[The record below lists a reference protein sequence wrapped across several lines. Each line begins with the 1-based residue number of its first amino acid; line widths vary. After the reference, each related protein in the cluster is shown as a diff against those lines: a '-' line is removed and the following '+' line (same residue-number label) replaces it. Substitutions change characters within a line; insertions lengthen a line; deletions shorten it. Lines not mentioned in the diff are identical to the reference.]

1 MRMDA
6 KSTGRFI
13 TVEGIDG
20 AGKSSHIE
28 WLREYL
34 TAAGHAVV
42 VTREPGGTPLGE
54 SLRNMLLNEPMA
66 PETEMMLMFAARAEH
81 LSSVIR
87 PALAHGASV
96 ISDRFSDATYA
107 YQVGGRGVAESK
119 FTALESWVQEGLQPD
134 RTLLFDVSVETA
146 QARLPSQQAMPAET
160 SRVETAQA
168 RLHDTRILDR
178 FEREASDFHQRVR
191 DAYHQRAA
199 QYPARIRLVASDIP
213 MDAVRLQIID
223 ALSDLLKHD

>member
-1 MRMDA
+1 MNLRA
-6 KSTGRFI
+6 KDQGRFI

-28 WLREYL
+28 WLRDYL
-34 TAAGHAVV
+34 THAGHSVV

-54 SLRNMLLNEPMA
+54 SLRSILLHEPMT

-87 PALAHGASV
+87 PALSRGAWV
-96 ISDRFSDATYA
+96 ISDRFSDATFA
-107 YQVGGRGVAESK
+107 YQVGGRGVREEK

-134 RTLLFDVSVETA
+134 RTLLFDVA
-146 QARLPSQQAMPAET
+146 
-160 SRVETAQA
+160 VETAQA

-178 FEREASDFHQRVR
+178 FEREASEFHQRVR
-191 DAYHQRAA
+191 EAYHRRANRFP
-199 QYPARIRLVASDIP
+199 QRIRLITSDVPIP
-213 MDAVRLQIID
+213 DVREQILLEL
-223 ALSDLLKHD
+223 ADLLQNDD

>member
-1 MRMDA
+1 M
-6 KSTGRFI
+6 SSIQPGRFI

-28 WLREYL
+28 WLRAYL
-34 TAAGHAVV
+34 AAAGHSVV

-54 SLRNMLLNEPMA
+54 SLRAILLNDPMS

-81 LSSVIR
+81 LASVIR
-87 PALAHGASV
+87 PALETGAWV

-107 YQVGGRGVAESK
+107 YQVGGRGVPEQK
-119 FTALESWVQEGLQPD
+119 FLALEALVQGGLQPD
-134 RTLLFDVSVETA
+134 RTLLFDVSVA
-146 QARLPSQQAMPAET
+146 
-160 SRVETAQA
+160 TAQA

-199 QYPARIRLVASDIP
+199 QYPERIRRIASDVP
-213 MDAVRLQIID
+213 MEQVRTQILTE
-223 ALSDLLKHD
+223 LSDLLG

>member
-1 MRMDA
+1 MTA
-6 KSTGRFI
+6 VNSGRFI

-34 TAAGHAVV
+34 TAVGHAVV

-54 SLRNMLLNEPMA
+54 SLRTLLLNEPMS

-87 PALAHGASV
+87 PALEMGAWV

-107 YQVGGRGVAESK
+107 YQVGGRGVPEQK
-119 FTALESWVQEGLQPD
+119 FSALESWVQEGLQPD
-134 RTLLFDVSVETA
+134 RTLLFDVSVA
-146 QARLPSQQAMPAET
+146 
-160 SRVETAQA
+160 TAQA

-191 DAYHQRAA
+191 DAYHQRAT
-199 QYPARIRLVASDIP
+199 QYPERIRLVASDVP
-213 MDAVRLQIID
+213 MDDVRAQILI
-223 ALSDLLKHD
+223 ALSDLLG

>member
-1 MRMDA
+1 MASRQP
-6 KSTGRFI
+6 GRFI

-54 SLRNMLLNEPMA
+54 SLRSILLNDPMS

-81 LSSVIR
+81 LASVIR
-87 PALAHGASV
+87 PALESGAWV

-107 YQVGGRGVAESK
+107 YQVGGRGVVEQK
-119 FTALESWVQEGLQPD
+119 FLALEALVQAGLQPD
-134 RTLLFDVSVETA
+134 RTLLFDVS
-146 QARLPSQQAMPAET
+146 
-160 SRVETAQA
+160 VETAQA

-199 QYPARIRLVASDIP
+199 QYPHRIRRVASDVP
-213 MDAVRLQIID
+213 MEQVRAQILTE
-223 ALSDLLKHD
+223 LSDLLA

>member
-1 MRMDA
+1 MIA
-6 KSTGRFI
+6 VNSGRFI

-54 SLRNMLLNEPMA
+54 SLRTLLLNEPMS

-87 PALAHGASV
+87 PALEMGAWV

-107 YQVGGRGVAESK
+107 YQVGGRGVPEQK

-134 RTLLFDVSVETA
+134 RTLLFDVSVA
-146 QARLPSQQAMPAET
+146 
-160 SRVETAQA
+160 TAQA

-191 DAYHQRAA
+191 DAYHQRAT
-199 QYPARIRLVASDIP
+199 QYPERIRLVASDVP
-213 MDAVRLQIID
+213 MDDVRAQILI
-223 ALSDLLKHD
+223 ALSDLLG

>member
-1 MRMDA
+1 MA
-6 KSTGRFI
+6 SIQPGRFI

-54 SLRNMLLNEPMA
+54 SLRTILLNEPMA

-87 PALAHGASV
+87 PALAQGAWV

-107 YQVGGRGVAESK
+107 YQVGGRGVAEHK
-119 FTALESWVQEGLQPD
+119 FAALESWVQDGLQPD
-134 RTLLFDVSVETA
+134 RTLLFDVS
-146 QARLPSQQAMPAET
+146 
-160 SRVETAQA
+160 VETAQA

-199 QYPARIRLVASDIP
+199 RFPQRIRLVTSDVP
-213 MDAVRLQIID
+213 MPVVREQI
-223 ALSDLLKHD
+223 LSELADLLNSND

>member
-1 MRMDA
+1 MA
-6 KSTGRFI
+6 SIQPGRFI

-54 SLRNMLLNEPMA
+54 SLRAILLNDPMS
-66 PETEMMLMFAARAEH
+66 PETEMMLMFAARTEH
-81 LSSVIR
+81 LGSVIR
-87 PALAHGASV
+87 PALESGAWV

-107 YQVGGRGVAESK
+107 YQVGGRGVSEQK
-119 FTALESWVQEGLQPD
+119 FLALEALVQAGLQPD
-134 RTLLFDVSVETA
+134 RTILFDVS
-146 QARLPSQQAMPAET
+146 
-160 SRVETAQA
+160 VETAQA

-199 QYPARIRLVASDIP
+199 QYPHRIRRVASDVP
-213 MDAVRLQIID
+213 MEQVRAQILTE
-223 ALSDLLKHD
+223 LSDLLA

>member
-1 MRMDA
+1 MSQPERE
-6 KSTGRFI
+6 SGRFI

-34 TAAGHAVV
+34 TQRGHAVV

-54 SLRNMLLNEPMA
+54 ALRSILLNEPMS

-81 LSSVIR
+81 LTEVIR
-87 PALAHGASV
+87 PALARGAWV

-107 YQVGGRGVAESK
+107 YQVGGRGVPERK
-119 FTALESWVQEGLQPD
+119 FTLLESWVQEGLQPD
-134 RTLLFDVSVETA
+134 RTILFDVSVA
-146 QARLPSQQAMPAET
+146 
-160 SRVETAQA
+160 TAQA

-178 FEREASDFHQRVR
+178 FEREAADFHQRVR
-191 DAYHQRAA
+191 NAYHERAT
-199 QYPARIRLVASDIP
+199 QHPQRIRLVRSDVT
-213 MDAVRLQIID
+213 MTEVREQILT
-223 ALSDLLKHD
+223 ALADLLD

>member
-1 MRMDA
+1 MA
-6 KSTGRFI
+6 VVNTGRFI

-28 WLREYL
+28 WLRNYL
-34 TAAGHAVV
+34 TQAGHAVV

-54 SLRNMLLNEPMA
+54 SLRTLLLNEPMS

-81 LSSVIR
+81 LSSVIC
-87 PALAHGASV
+87 PALAQGAWV

-107 YQVGGRGVAESK
+107 YQVGCRGVAERK
-119 FTALESWVQEGLQPD
+119 FAALEDWVQEGLQPD
-134 RTLLFDVSVETA
+134 RTLLFDVSVA
-146 QARLPSQQAMPAET
+146 
-160 SRVETAQA
+160 TAQA

-191 DAYHQRAA
+191 EAYHQRAA
-199 QYPARIRLVASDIP
+199 QYPERIRLIASDVP
-213 MDAVRLQIID
+213 MDDVRAQILV
-223 ALSDLLKHD
+223 ALSDLLA

>member
-1 MRMDA
+1 M
-6 KSTGRFI
+6 SSIQPGRFI
-13 TVEGIDG
+13 TVEGFDG

-28 WLREYL
+28 WLRAYL
-34 TAAGHAVV
+34 TAAGHSVV

-54 SLRNMLLNEPMA
+54 SLRAILLNDPMS

-81 LSSVIR
+81 LASVIR
-87 PALAHGASV
+87 PALETGAWV

-107 YQVGGRGVAESK
+107 YQVGGRGVAEQK
-119 FTALESWVQEGLQPD
+119 FLALEALVQAGLHPD
-134 RTLLFDVSVETA
+134 RTLLFDVSVA
-146 QARLPSQQAMPAET
+146 
-160 SRVETAQA
+160 TAQA

-199 QYPARIRLVASDIP
+199 QYPERIRRVASDVP
-213 MDAVRLQIID
+213 MEQVRAQILTE
-223 ALSDLLKHD
+223 LSDLLG

>member
-1 MRMDA
+1 MSQSHLSA
-6 KSTGRFI
+6 GRFI

-28 WLREYL
+28 WLRETL
-34 TAAGHAVV
+34 TNLGHAVV

-54 SLRNMLLNEPMA
+54 ALRTILLNEPMA

-87 PALAHGASV
+87 PALTRGAWV

-107 YQVGGRGVAESK
+107 YQVGGRGVPATK
-119 FTALESWVQEGLQPD
+119 FAMLESWVQEGLQPD
-134 RTLLFDVSVETA
+134 RTILFDVSVA
-146 QARLPSQQAMPAET
+146 
-160 SRVETAQA
+160 TAQA

-178 FEREASDFHQRVR
+178 FEREAADFHQRVR
-191 DAYHQRAA
+191 EAYHVRAA
-199 QYPARIRLVASDIP
+199 QDPQRIRRVASDLP
-213 MDAVRLQIID
+213 MPEVRAQILN
-223 ALSDLLKHD
+223 ALSDLLN

>member
-1 MRMDA
+1 MA
-6 KSTGRFI
+6 SIQPGRFI

-54 SLRNMLLNEPMA
+54 SLRSILLNDPMS

-81 LSSVIR
+81 LASVIR
-87 PALAHGASV
+87 PALDSGAWV

-107 YQVGGRGVAESK
+107 YQVGGRGVSAEK
-119 FTALESWVQEGLQPD
+119 FLALEALVQAGLQPD
-134 RTLLFDVSVETA
+134 RTILFDVS
-146 QARLPSQQAMPAET
+146 
-160 SRVETAQA
+160 VETAQA

-191 DAYHQRAA
+191 DAYHQRAE
-199 QYPARIRLVASDIP
+199 QFPKRIRRIASDVP
-213 MDAVRLQIID
+213 MAQVRAQILTE
-223 ALSDLLKHD
+223 LSDLLALND

>member
-1 MRMDA
+1 MNQNN
-6 KSTGRFI
+6 KQPGRFI

-28 WLREYL
+28 WLREHL
-34 TAAGHAVV
+34 SQQGHSVI

-54 SLRNMLLNEPMA
+54 SLRTILLNEPMA

-87 PALAHGASV
+87 PALAQGAWV

-107 YQVGGRGVAESK
+107 YQVGGRGVPEHK
-119 FTALESWVQEGLQPD
+119 FAALESWVQEGLQPD
-134 RTLLFDVSVETA
+134 RTILFDVSVA
-146 QARLPSQQAMPAET
+146 
-160 SRVETAQA
+160 TAQA

-178 FEREASDFHQRVR
+178 FEREAADFHQRVR
-191 DAYHQRAA
+191 DAYHARAMS
-199 QYPARIRLVASDIP
+199 YPDRIRRVASDIP
-213 MDAVRLQIID
+213 IPEVRAQILV
-223 ALSDLLKHD
+223 ALNDL

>member
-1 MRMDA
+1 MA
-6 KSTGRFI
+6 SIQPGRFI

-54 SLRNMLLNEPMA
+54 SLRAILLNDPMS

-81 LSSVIR
+81 LASVIR
-87 PALAHGASV
+87 PALESGAWV

-107 YQVGGRGVAESK
+107 YQVGGRGVSEQK
-119 FTALESWVQEGLQPD
+119 FLALEALVQAGLQPD
-134 RTLLFDVSVETA
+134 RTILFDVS
-146 QARLPSQQAMPAET
+146 
-160 SRVETAQA
+160 VETAQA

-199 QYPARIRLVASDIP
+199 QYPHRIRRVASDVPIEQ
-213 MDAVRLQIID
+213 VRAQILTE
-223 ALSDLLKHD
+223 LSDLLA

>member
-1 MRMDA
+1 MA
-6 KSTGRFI
+6 SIQPGRFI

-54 SLRNMLLNEPMA
+54 SLRAILLNDPMS

-81 LSSVIR
+81 LASVIR
-87 PALAHGASV
+87 PALDSGAWV

-107 YQVGGRGVAESK
+107 YQVGGRGVAEEK
-119 FTALESWVQEGLQPD
+119 FLALEALVQAGLQPD
-134 RTLLFDVSVETA
+134 RTILFDVS
-146 QARLPSQQAMPAET
+146 
-160 SRVETAQA
+160 VETAQA

-199 QYPARIRLVASDIP
+199 QYPHRIRRVASDVPIEQ
-213 MDAVRLQIID
+213 VRAQILTE
-223 ALSDLLKHD
+223 LSDLLN

>member
-1 MRMDA
+1 M
-6 KSTGRFI
+6 SSIQPGRFI

-28 WLREYL
+28 WLRAYL
-34 TAAGHAVV
+34 TEAGQSVV

-54 SLRNMLLNEPMA
+54 SLRAILLNDPMS

-81 LSSVIR
+81 LASVIR
-87 PALAHGASV
+87 PALESGAWV

-107 YQVGGRGVAESK
+107 YQVGGRGVPEQK
-119 FTALESWVQEGLQPD
+119 FLALEALVQAGLQPD
-134 RTLLFDVSVETA
+134 RTLLFDVSVA
-146 QARLPSQQAMPAET
+146 
-160 SRVETAQA
+160 TAQA

-191 DAYHQRAA
+191 DAYHQRSA
-199 QYPARIRLVASDIP
+199 QYPERIRRVASDVP
-213 MDAVRLQIID
+213 MEQVRAQILTE
-223 ALSDLLKHD
+223 LSDLLG

>member
-1 MRMDA
+1 M
-6 KSTGRFI
+6 STVHQQVGRFI

-28 WLREYL
+28 WLRDYL
-34 TAAGHAVV
+34 TDLGHAVI

-54 SLRNMLLNEPMA
+54 SLRRLLLNEPMS

-87 PALAHGASV
+87 PALARGVWV

-107 YQVGGRGVAESK
+107 YQVGGRGVPESK
-119 FTALESWVQEGLQPD
+119 FSALESWVQEGLQPD
-134 RTLLFDVSVETA
+134 RTILFDVSVA
-146 QARLPSQQAMPAET
+146 
-160 SRVETAQA
+160 TAQA

-178 FEREASDFHQRVR
+178 FEREAADFHQRVR
-191 DAYHQRAA
+191 DAYHARAA
-199 QYPARIRLVASDIP
+199 QYPARIRLVTSDVP
-213 MDAVRLQIID
+213 MTEVREQILVALQ
-223 ALSDLLKHD
+223 DLLH

>member
-1 MRMDA
+1 MNSPA
-6 KSTGRFI
+6 KQAGRFI

-54 SLRNMLLNEPMA
+54 SLRTILLNEPMA

-87 PALAHGASV
+87 PALAQGAWV

-107 YQVGGRGVAESK
+107 YQVGGRGVAEHK
-119 FTALESWVQEGLQPD
+119 FAALESWVQDGLQPD
-134 RTLLFDVSVETA
+134 RTLLFDVS
-146 QARLPSQQAMPAET
+146 
-160 SRVETAQA
+160 VETAQA

-199 QYPARIRLVASDIP
+199 RFPQRIRLVTSDMP
-213 MDAVRLQIID
+213 MPVVREQI
-223 ALSDLLKHD
+223 LSELADFLNSND

>member
-1 MRMDA
+1 MNT
-6 KSTGRFI
+6 SQSGRFI

-34 TAAGHAVV
+34 TTLGHSVV

-54 SLRNMLLNEPMA
+54 ALRTILLNEPMS

-81 LSSVIR
+81 LAAVIR
-87 PALAHGASV
+87 PALDRGAWV

-107 YQVGGRGVAESK
+107 YQVGGRGVPERK
-119 FTALESWVQEGLQPD
+119 FTALEAWVQEGLQPD
-134 RTLLFDVSVETA
+134 RTILFDVSVA
-146 QARLPSQQAMPAET
+146 
-160 SRVETAQA
+160 TAQA

-178 FEREASDFHQRVR
+178 FEREAADFHQRVR
-191 DAYHQRAA
+191 DAYHARAA
-199 QYPARIRLVASDIP
+199 QYPDRIRLVTSDVP
-213 MDAVRLQIID
+213 MSQVREQILT
-223 ALSDLLKHD
+223 AMSDLLH

>member
-1 MRMDA
+1 MTANNIHPR
-6 KSTGRFI
+6 GRFI

-34 TAAGHAVV
+34 TAQGHAVV

-54 SLRNMLLNEPMA
+54 SLRTLLLNEPMS

-87 PALAHGASV
+87 PALAQGAWV

-107 YQVGGRGVAESK
+107 YQVGGRGVPESK
-119 FTALESWVQEGLQPD
+119 FLALESWVQEGLQPD
-134 RTLLFDVSVETA
+134 RTILFDVSVATA
-146 QARLPSQQAMPAET
+146 QARL
-160 SRVETAQA
+160 R
-168 RLHDTRILDR
+168 DTRILDR
-178 FEREASDFHQRVR
+178 FEREAADFHQRVR
-191 DAYHQRAA
+191 DAYHARAA
-199 QYPARIRLVASDIP
+199 QFPERIRPVMSDIP
-213 MDAVRLQIID
+213 MDEVRAHILV
-223 ALSDLLKHD
+223 ALADLLAPAGGA

>member
-1 MRMDA
+1 MTLSA
-6 KSTGRFI
+6 IQPGRFI

-34 TAAGHAVV
+34 TAAGESVV

-54 SLRNMLLNEPMA
+54 SLRTMLLNEPMS
-66 PETEMMLMFAARAEH
+66 PQTEMMLMFAARAEH
-81 LSSVIR
+81 LATVIR
-87 PALAHGASV
+87 PALDKGAWV

-107 YQVGGRGVAESK
+107 YQVGGRGVPEAK

-134 RTLLFDVSVETA
+134 RTLLFDVSVA
-146 QARLPSQQAMPAET
+146 
-160 SRVETAQA
+160 TAQA

-199 QYPARIRLVASDIP
+199 QYPDRIRLVASDVP
-213 MDAVRLQIID
+213 MDEVRAQILV
-223 ALSDLLKHD
+223 ALADLLDTNA

>member
-1 MRMDA
+1 MA
-6 KSTGRFI
+6 SIQPGRFI

-54 SLRNMLLNEPMA
+54 SLRAILLNDPMS

-81 LSSVIR
+81 LASVIR
-87 PALAHGASV
+87 PALDSGAWV

-107 YQVGGRGVAESK
+107 YQVGGRGVAEEK
-119 FTALESWVQEGLQPD
+119 FLALEALVQAGLQPD
-134 RTLLFDVSVETA
+134 RTILFDVS
-146 QARLPSQQAMPAET
+146 
-160 SRVETAQA
+160 VETAQA

-199 QYPARIRLVASDIP
+199 QYPNRIRRVASDVP
-213 MDAVRLQIID
+213 MEQVRAQILTE
-223 ALSDLLKHD
+223 LSDLLN

>member
-1 MRMDA
+1 MM
-6 KSTGRFI
+6 SSIQPGRFI

-28 WLREYL
+28 WLRAYL

-54 SLRNMLLNEPMA
+54 SLRAILLNDPMS

-81 LSSVIR
+81 LASVIR
-87 PALAHGASV
+87 PAIESGAWV

-107 YQVGGRGVAESK
+107 YQVGGRGVAEHK
-119 FTALESWVQEGLQPD
+119 FLALESLVQEGLNPD
-134 RTLLFDVSVETA
+134 RTLLFDVSVA
-146 QARLPSQQAMPAET
+146 
-160 SRVETAQA
+160 TAQA
-168 RLHDTRILDR
+168 RLHDTRVLDR

-191 DAYHQRAA
+191 DAYHHRAA
-199 QYPARIRLVASDIP
+199 QFPDRIRRVASDVP
-213 MDAVRLQIID
+213 MDEVRAQILTE
-223 ALSDLLKHD
+223 LSDLLG

>member
-1 MRMDA
+1 M
-6 KSTGRFI
+6 SSIQPGRFI

-28 WLREYL
+28 WLRAYL

-54 SLRNMLLNEPMA
+54 SLRAILLNDPMS

-81 LSSVIR
+81 LASVIR
-87 PALAHGASV
+87 PALESGAWV

-107 YQVGGRGVAESK
+107 YQVGGRGVAEQK
-119 FTALESWVQEGLQPD
+119 FLALEALVQEGLQPD
-134 RTLLFDVSVETA
+134 RTLLFDVSVA
-146 QARLPSQQAMPAET
+146 
-160 SRVETAQA
+160 TAQA
-168 RLHDTRILDR
+168 RLHDTRVLDR

-191 DAYHQRAA
+191 EAYHHRAA
-199 QYPARIRLVASDIP
+199 QYPERIRCVASDVP
-213 MDAVRLQIID
+213 MEQVRAQILTE
-223 ALSDLLKHD
+223 LSDLLG

>member
-1 MRMDA
+1 MRQ
-6 KSTGRFI
+6 SVLPGRFI

-34 TAAGHAVV
+34 TAAGYAVV

-54 SLRNMLLNEPMA
+54 SLRTILLNEPMA

-87 PALAHGASV
+87 PALAQGAWV

-107 YQVGGRGVAESK
+107 YQVGGRGVAEEK
-119 FTALESWVQEGLQPD
+119 FTALESWVQAGLQPD
-134 RTLLFDVSVETA
+134 RTILFDVSVA
-146 QARLPSQQAMPAET
+146 
-160 SRVETAQA
+160 TAQA

-178 FEREASDFHQRVR
+178 FEREAADFHQRVR
-191 DAYHQRAA
+191 DAYHHRAA
-199 QYPARIRLVASDIP
+199 QYPRRIRRVASDVP
-213 MDAVRLQIID
+213 MDEVREAILD
-223 ALSDLLKHD
+223 ALSDLLNPHA

>member
-1 MRMDA
+1 M
-6 KSTGRFI
+6 SSIQPGRFI

-28 WLREYL
+28 WLRAYL

-54 SLRNMLLNEPMA
+54 SLRSILLNDPMS

-81 LSSVIR
+81 LASVIR
-87 PALAHGASV
+87 PALESGAWV

-107 YQVGGRGVAESK
+107 YQVGGRGVAEQK
-119 FTALESWVQEGLQPD
+119 FLALETLVQEGLQPD
-134 RTLLFDVSVETA
+134 RTLLFDVSVA
-146 QARLPSQQAMPAET
+146 
-160 SRVETAQA
+160 TAQA
-168 RLHDTRILDR
+168 RLHDTRVLDR

-191 DAYHQRAA
+191 EAYHHRAA
-199 QYPARIRLVASDIP
+199 QYPERIRCVASDVP
-213 MDAVRLQIID
+213 MEQVRAQILTE
-223 ALSDLLKHD
+223 LSDLLG